1 MTKTIALIDL
11 TLIVP
16 GNNDRT
22 VFKQS
27 EIEALANNIKANGLI
42 QPISVRQLPDTE
54 LYQIVAGEC
63 RFRACQLAEL
73 ETIAAIALDLSD
85 EEAAILMMA
94 ENTRRQDLDPIDEA
108 RAYQSR
114 IDRFGW
120 SVKDCAKHAGVSS
133 VRVNFRLK
141 LLKLR
146 ADLQNLCRSGN
157 LQLGYAQALADG
169 NLNCNFQMM
178 AIRELRD
185 NPKPTPTW
193 FRKVVSRSLEKQAQG
208 QLFDLPLM
216 GGPML
221 EQPQSKRLVEPP
233 HPKTTIPPKS
243 GKSPREIV
251 TKQATFWQEAARAW
265 DELGKPFKRQ
275 ECEAAAMALKSTLA
289 FI

>member
-1 MTKTIALIDL
+1 MNISQIDL

-27 EIEALANNIKANGLI
+27 ELETLAQTIKDNGLI

-54 LYQIVAGEC
+54 LYQIVAGER
-63 RFRACQLAEL
+63 RFRACQLIGM
-73 ETIAAIALDLSD
+73 ETMSAIILDLSE
-85 EEAAILMMA
+85 EEATIIMMV
-94 ENTRRQDLDPIDEA
+94 ENVSRKDLDPIDEA
-108 RAYQSR
+108 TAYQVR
-114 IDRFGW
+114 MDRFGW
-120 SVKDCAKHAGVSS
+120 SVKDCAKHAGASTVH
-133 VRVNFRLK
+133 VNFRLK

-146 ADLQNLCRSGN
+146 PDLQALCRSGD
-157 LQLGYAQALADG
+157 LQLGYAQTLADG
-169 NLNCNFQMM
+169 NLDSNFQMI
-178 AIRELRD
+178 ALRELRD

-193 FRKVVSRSLEKQAQG
+193 FRKVINRLVQSQDQG

-216 GGPML
+216 GGPMI
-221 EQPQSKRLVEPP
+221 EQPSPVKLVQPP

-243 GKSPREIV
+243 GKSPREVI
-251 TKQATFWQEAARAW
+251 TRQASFWQEAALAW

-275 ECEAAAMALKSTLA
+275 ECESAAMALQSTLA

>member
-1 MTKTIALIDL
+1 MKTITEIDIAM
-11 TLIVP
+11 TVP

-22 VFKQS
+22 IFSQKDLQ
-27 EIEALANNIKANGLI
+27 ALADNIKANGLI

-54 LYQIVAGEC
+54 LYQIIAGER
-63 RFRACQLAEL
+63 RFRACKLAGME
-73 ETIAAIALDLSD
+73 IIPAIVSDLSD

-94 ENTRRQDLDPIDEA
+94 ENTSRKDLDPIDEA
-108 RAYQSR
+108 KAFEVR
-114 IDRFGW
+114 IERFDW
-120 SVKDCAKHAGVSS
+120 SVEQCAKHAGVTTIH
-133 VRVNFRLK
+133 VRFSLK
-141 LLKLR
+141 LIKIR
-146 ADLQNLCRSGN
+146 EDLQALCRTGD
-157 LQLGYAQALADG
+157 LQRGYAQILADADLD
-169 NLNCNFQMM
+169 NNFQMI
-178 AIRELRD
+178 AFRELRD

-193 FRKVVSRSLEKQAQG
+193 FRKVTSRLLTQQAQG

-221 EQPQSKRLVEPP
+221 EQSQPTKLVEPP

-243 GKSPREIV
+243 GESAREII

-275 ECEAAAMALKSTLA
+275 ECESAAMALKSTLA